1 MVKKGL
7 STMYKSDEFMAR
19 FKYVGKDVQVFEH
32 ALILK
37 PEMIE
42 LDDGVRIDDY
52 SRVEGGRGLKIGKYV
67 HICSLAS
74 IYGGGSAE
82 IGDYCCITHGG
93 RLLTGTNL
101 STGVMSSAAPAELQ
115 DVIRGHIVMEPN
127 SFVGANAVVMPG
139 VVLGEGAV
147 VGAGAVVTKNVAPWE
162 IVAGVPAQTI
172 NVRQKLD
179 LGKLRE
185 GFKQVS

>member
-1 MVKKGL
+1 
-7 STMYKSDEFMAR
+7 MYKSDEFMKR
-19 FKYVGKDVQVFEH
+19 FKSVGKNVQVFEH

-42 LDDGVRIDDY
+42 LDEGVRIDDY
-52 SRVEGGRGLKIGKYV
+52 SRVEGGKGLKIGKYV

-74 IYGGGSAE
+74 VYGGGSAE
-82 IGDYCCITHGG
+82 IGDYCCITQGG
-93 RLLTGTNL
+93 RVLTGTNL
-101 STGVMSSAAPAELQ
+101 PTGVMSSAAPEELQ
-115 DVIRGHIVMEPN
+115 DVNRGHSVMESN

-147 VGAGAVVTKNVAPWE
+147 VGAGAVVTKSVAPWE

-172 NVRQKLD
+172 SVRQKLD
-179 LGKLRE
+179 LDKLRNR
-185 GFKQVS
+185 FKQVNP